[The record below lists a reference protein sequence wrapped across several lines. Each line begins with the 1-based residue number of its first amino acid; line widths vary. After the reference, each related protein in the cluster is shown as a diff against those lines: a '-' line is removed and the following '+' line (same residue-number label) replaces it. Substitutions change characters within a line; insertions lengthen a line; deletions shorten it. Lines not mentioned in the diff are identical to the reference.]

1 MEFKDKRVIITAGAG
16 GIGREITR
24 LFVEAG
30 AKVFIC
36 DIDDNALENT
46 LSSFDNVAGAR
57 VDVGYP
63 HQLKSNLAK
72 IMNLIFL

>member
-16 GIGREITR
+16 GIGRETTR

-36 DIDDNALENT
+36 DIDETALENT
-46 LSSFDNVAGAR
+46 LSSFDNVERDLKQQTSLECRAR
-57 VDVGYP
+57 T
-63 HQLKSNLAK
+63 KAK
-72 IMNLIFL
+72 DS

>member
-1 MEFKDKRVIITAGAG
+1 MEFKDKRVIVTAGAG

-36 DIDDNALENT
+36 DIDDTALENT
-46 LSSFDNVAGAR
+46 LSS
-57 VDVGYP
+57 
-63 HQLKSNLAK
+63 LS
-72 IMNLIFL
+72 LIHI

>member
-1 MEFKDKRVIITAGAG
+1 MEFKDKRVIVTAGAG

-24 LFVEAG
+24 LFVESA

-36 DIDDNALENT
+36 DIDDTALENT

-57 VDVGYP
+57 VDVGDPCLLYTSP
-63 HQLKSNLAK
+63 SPRDRG
-72 IMNLIFL
+72 